1 MIPGVT
7 QAAYC
12 AGAQSACGTSNDSY
26 PPPPCPVS
34 TATTEV
40 NEEMSTSG
48 QLSYIESIVNAPY
61 GTTPNLNNPGYV
73 SLPTHTNNACNCG
86 VGSSINAVHLSNFSA
101 SWSKS
106 SESEVSVSG
115 SKTRNGIVVASAT
128 SKATQAV
135 FNFSGGEWSYTYG
148 TNCNCSDVSYVAGE
162 CNLYSLVNE
171 GSISGG
177 QTITNVYTPGT
188 RPAFIQA
195 SFTLRWVP
203 RSQINVTGFQISLT
217 AAAAAI
223 GPWTVSIGSGLTIT
237 NGSISYSY
245 SADTKLD
252 LVPNTTYFT
261 AFRPIG
267 VSSQAELQDLKSKSM
282 VVYGQDTVCFLIIEK
297 GEILSPVGVVG
308 ISNHI
313 FKQEAVQLG
322 GYSEDEAGA
331 LAFLNASVSPKYP
344 QNLPPTFWTGQGCP
358 YGSRAPFSCNYSNGP
373 GFIFP
378 IGADTFGTSS
388 TSLTP
393 WSFTGGVSS
402 VTSVFQYAADQT
414 TINIGLGPP
423 QPYDTP
429 CPPELQDGNIPG
441 VVACGSIPGN
451 PFTCECIYLTGTL
464 DDPEYVSVFST
475 LTVSG
480 GAIPCP
486 FDPTIVDC
494 YQATVPADNGCC
506 QSGSWGAIVNS
517 AYQIVSIEGDKRCW
531 GPGSTTTETESGFL
545 SVTLTKSLSGNFSIS

>member
-40 NEEMSTSG
+40 NEQMSTSG
-48 QLSYIESIVNAPY
+48 QLSYIESIVNMPF
-61 GTTPNLNNPGYV
+61 GTTPSLSNPGYV
-73 SLPTHTNNACNCG
+73 SLPVHTNNACNCG
-86 VGSSINAVHLSNFSA
+86 VESSINAVHLSNFSA

-106 SESEVSVSG
+106 SESEVSVTG

-148 TNCNCSDVSYVAGE
+148 TNCNCSDVSYIFGE
-162 CNLYSLVNE
+162 CNLYNLISE
-171 GSISGG
+171 GSVSGG

-223 GPWTVSIGSGLTIT
+223 GPWTVSTGSGLTIT

-261 AFRPIG
+261 TFRPIG

-344 QNLPPTFWTGQGCP
+344 QNLPPNFWTGQGCP
-358 YGSRAPFSCNYSNGP
+358 YGSRAPGSCNYSNGP

-378 IGADTFGTSS
+378 IGADTFGTGPAF
-388 TSLTP
+388 LTP

-402 VTSVFQYAADQT
+402 VTSVFQYPTQQT
-414 TINIGLGPP
+414 TFNIGLGPP
-423 QPYDTP
+423 QPFGTP
-429 CPPELQDGNIPG
+429 CPPELQDGYVPG
-441 VVACGSIPGN
+441 ILTCGIFDD
-451 PFTCECIYLTGTL
+451 PFQCECSYYTGDTANPDIVEVFATL
-464 DDPEYVSVFST
+464 V
-475 LTVSG
+475 VSG
-480 GAIPCP
+480 GEIPCP
-486 FDPTIVDC
+486 FDPTIVSC
-494 YQATVPADNGCC
+494 YQATVPTRNGCC
-506 QSGSWGAIVNS
+506 QIGSIGAIVDS
-517 AYQIVSIEGDKRCW
+517 AYQIVSVQGNIRCW
-531 GPGSTTTETESGFL
+531 GAGSTTTEVENGSL